1 MRVLGLPDED
11 FLFRVEE
18 ALEILPSFELSP
30 PSHFHT
36 AGIEPQVMSVLDISH
51 CRCGTAGGTI
61 VIVT

>member
-30 PSHFHT
+30 PQGLAESEEEGMKLCLPGEDFFRRRDHYH
-36 AGIEPQVMSVLDISH
+36 
-51 CRCGTAGGTI
+51 
-61 VIVT
+61 